1 MSESSPIKDALY
13 AKIEE
18 IGQEQIHQILLNG
31 KFSELF
37 EKIYGSVIQS
47 VHNIEEYEKHGT
59 LAESLT
65 HYLFTEMLIPS
76 QRKITFKN
84 IELDMIIP
92 NTEELQKNSHN
103 TIMIFFVK
111 TSNIEEIK
119 QRIQDIKKIQE
130 EDLNI
135 WIISKDHIEIPQS
148 TYITEKE
155 SFGKFLKD
163 AQNFIKTKKM
173 NKLNIFKTKVCLLYT
188 SPSPRDRG

>member
-13 AKIEE
+13 TKIDL
-18 IGQEQIHQILLNG
+18 IGQNQIHQLLSNG
-31 KFSELF
+31 KFVELF
-37 EKIYGSVIQS
+37 EKIYEPVIDS
-47 VHNIEEYEKHGT
+47 IEGIDEYEKHGT

-76 QRKITFKN
+76 QRKITFED
-84 IELDMIIP
+84 IELDMLIP
-92 NTEELQKNSHN
+92 NIIELQKDSHN
-103 TIMIFFVK
+103 AIMILFVK
-111 TSNIEEIK
+111 TSNIRQIK
-119 QRIQDIKKIQE
+119 QRIQDIKKIQK

-173 NKLNIFKTKVCLLYT
+173 NKLNIFKTKV
-188 SPSPRDRG
+188 